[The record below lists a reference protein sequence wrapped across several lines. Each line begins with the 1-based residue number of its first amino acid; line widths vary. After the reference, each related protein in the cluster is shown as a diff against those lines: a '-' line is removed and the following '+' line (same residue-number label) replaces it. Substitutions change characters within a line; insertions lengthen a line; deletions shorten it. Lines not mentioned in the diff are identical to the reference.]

1 MDMDFAVD
9 CPLVRPRLP
18 RYPVAVRRVASS
30 LRTSFRRFLAVPP
43 LRFTRASPPSGCT
56 GDFHPQAAGHAQ
68 HTALRLRRTAARLRD
83 VDGDATVERLALVP
97 MKSQSVSHEAWSCGG
112 CDLLG
117 CGFIGWRDELSHRL
131 DLHVAVLQLPLI
143 ILFQEHRTDQPDD

>member
-1 MDMDFAVD
+1 MKVLIDASARVR
-9 CPLVRPRLP
+9 LVVSISLVNGRHRIWCCD
-18 RYPVAVRRVASS
+18 RDRRHQV
-30 LRTSFRRFLAVPP
+30 
-43 LRFTRASPPSGCT
+43 
-56 GDFHPQAAGHAQ
+56 
-68 HTALRLRRTAARLRD
+68 LRLRRTAARLRD

-117 CGFIGWRDELSHRL
+117 CGFIGWRDELCHRL

-143 ILFQEHRTDQPDD
+143 ILFQQHRTDQPDD